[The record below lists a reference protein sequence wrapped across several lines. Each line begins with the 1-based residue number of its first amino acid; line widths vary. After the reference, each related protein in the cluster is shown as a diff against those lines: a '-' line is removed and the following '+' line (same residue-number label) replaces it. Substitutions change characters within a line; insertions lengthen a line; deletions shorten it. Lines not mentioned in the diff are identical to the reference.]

1 MEGRMSDFQIS
12 IGVIILVTTLLSL
25 AFFTPLPALL
35 AYALSL
41 LIALASV
48 VLFRVVAKTHQK
60 K

>member
-1 MEGRMSDFQIS
+1 MSDFQIS